1 VRFGIALAIAAV
13 LGSAFAVAADDRLQW
28 QFDEA
33 DDPASKGRKTAILTY
48 GVPETDAIQVSGA
61 CTAASAASANVSSLM
76 LTAETGALAN
86 GKDVDVRFSGGGVEH
101 TVKGHVKHAEGE
113 QGLSGVTLALEHSDP
128 LWQLMAD
135 KETLD
140 YLVPGYKTSTL
151 TFKGRENIAKFVT
164 ACRTYAGLSAPPS
177 PDAGAAAAN
186 EKTPEKDAFNSA
198 KELGTADAW
207 NAFLTNYPS
216 GFHADLARA
225 YLKKL
230 TDQPVQAGATDAN
243 TQGRPSVIAARSSAR
258 NSGSTKEIS
267 CKERTEVRSRNS
279 DKPANVTFVNTSG
292 MHRAI
297 IWLDFKGE
305 PTDYAALN
313 SGEQVTID
321 TYVTHPWMIATGPG
335 DCLQIFMPG
344 AGDSTVVLE
353 RVSADDP
360 PKKTSAEK
368 TCPKGTV
375 LKSGSCVSTKK
386 TPLEYARE
394 SCKETGGYWTGK
406 TCKASKN
413 AKQGKCQPGYA
424 WSSDAG
430 ACQWDGGP
438 PKKQQQPNTAQQVQQ
453 IIQGLQNLN
462 NKKKCPPGQT
472 WNGNICTAV
481 DNCPGDSALNAQG
494 KCVKGNEP

>member
-1 VRFGIALAIAAV
+1 
-13 LGSAFAVAADDRLQW
+13 
-28 QFDEA
+28 
-33 DDPASKGRKTAILTY
+33 
-48 GVPETDAIQVSGA
+48 
-61 CTAASAASANVSSLM
+61 
-76 LTAETGALAN
+76 
-86 GKDVDVRFSGGGVEH
+86 
-101 TVKGHVKHAEGE
+101 
-113 QGLSGVTLALEHSDP
+113 
-128 LWQLMAD
+128 
-135 KETLD
+135 
-140 YLVPGYKTSTL
+140 
-151 TFKGRENIAKFVT
+151 
-164 ACRTYAGLSAPPS
+164 
-177 PDAGAAAAN
+177 
-186 EKTPEKDAFNSA
+186 
-198 KELGTADAW
+198 
-207 NAFLTNYPS
+207 
-216 GFHADLARA
+216 
-225 YLKKL
+225 
-230 TDQPVQAGATDAN
+230 
-243 TQGRPSVIAARSSAR
+243 
-258 NSGSTKEIS
+258 
-267 CKERTEVRSRNS
+267 
-279 DKPANVTFVNTSG
+279 

-297 IWLDFKGE
+297 IWLDFKGQ

-375 LKSGSCVSTKK
+375 LKSGSCISTKK

-394 SCKETGGYWTGK
+394 NCKETGGYWTGK

-453 IIQGLQNLN
+453 IIQGLQNLQ
-462 NKKKCPPGQT
+462 KKKCPPGQT